1 MIAKVYYIMSPFS
14 IKVYD
19 EFVERSVE
27 RAKNRTVGDPFD
39 MNNEQGPQV
48 EQFSFS
54 GFDTLTLPMIRW
66 TRSRWRRSWA
76 MWSLANRQ
84 EFACNE
90 CPSH

>member
-1 MIAKVYYIMSPFS
+1 MIAKVYYNMFPFS

-48 EQFSFS
+48 GQFSLFWICNFALDQVDQEQMEKILGYVES
-54 GFDTLTLPMIRW
+54 GKQA
-66 TRSRWRRSWA
+66 SV
-76 MWSLANRQ
+76 
-84 EFACNE
+84 CNM
-90 CPSH
+90 